1 MRTDLSDSKALCL
14 HCEHICEANLK
25 ICPICDE
32 ELHQR
37 KPDSFNRTFFLTLAA
52 LIFYIPA
59 NYFNIMK
66 TVSLTTYEDNNII
79 GGILYFFVHGEYFV
93 GTVIFMASVFVPIVK
108 LIILMF
114 LLYSIKTSSSWRLI
128 DKNKLF
134 SMISIIGRWS
144 MLDIFVMG
152 LMISMVHFE
161 GLAVVTLGW
170 AALSFAIMVVL
181 TMFATTNFDTRLLW
195 DDLNNDN

>member
-1 MRTDLSDSKALCL
+1 MRTDLSESKALCL
-14 HCEHICEANLK
+14 HCENVCDAHLKFCPTCE
-25 ICPICDE
+25 E
-32 ELHQR
+32 EVHQR
-37 KPDSFNRTFFLTLAA
+37 KPNAFNRTFYLTLSA
-52 LIFYIPA
+52 LIFFVPA

-66 TVSLTTYEDNNII
+66 TVSITTYEDNTII

-114 LLYSIKTSSSWRLI
+114 LLYSVKMGSSWRLI

-134 SMISIIGRWS
+134 VMIVIIGRWS

-170 AALSFAIMVVL
+170 ASVSFAIMVIL
-181 TMFATTNFDTRLLW
+181 TMLATESFDTRLLW
-195 DDLNNDN
+195 DTVNKK

>member
-1 MRTDLSDSKALCL
+1 MQTDLSSSKALCL
-14 HCEHICEANLK
+14 HCENVCDANLQR
-25 ICPICDE
+25 CPVCDE
-32 ELHQR
+32 DVHQR
-37 KPDSFNRTFFLTLAA
+37 KPNSFNRTFYLTLAA
-52 LIFYIPA
+52 LIFFIPA

-66 TVSLTTYEDNNII
+66 TVSITTYENSTII
-79 GGILYFFVHGEYFV
+79 GGIFYFFVHGEYFV

-114 LLYSIKTSSSWRLI
+114 LLYSVKTGSSWKLI

-134 SMISIIGRWS
+134 NMISIIGRWS

-170 AALSFAIMVVL
+170 ASLSFAIMVIL
-181 TMFATTNFDTRLLW
+181 TMFATTSFDTRLLW
-195 DDLNNDN
+195 DNLDKK

>member
-1 MRTDLSDSKALCL
+1 MQTDISCEKALCL
-14 HCEHICEANLK
+14 HCENVSDKNLK
-25 ICPICDE
+25 TCPVCDE

-37 KPDSFNRTFFLTLAA
+37 KPDSFNRTFFLTLGA
-52 LIFYIPA
+52 LIFFVPA

-66 TVSLTTYEDNNII
+66 TVSITTYENNNII

-114 LLYSIKTSSSWRLI
+114 LLYSIKAQSSWRLV

-134 SMISIIGRWS
+134 TMISIIGRWS

-170 AALSFAIMVVL
+170 ASLSFAIMVVL
-181 TMFATTNFDTRLLW
+181 TMFATASFDTRLLW
-195 DDLNNDN
+195 DDKKSK

>member
-1 MRTDLSDSKALCL
+1 MRTDLSDAKVLCL
-14 HCEHICEANLK
+14 YCEHISDIHLK
-25 ICPICDE
+25 TCPVCDE

-37 KPDSFNRTFFLTLAA
+37 KPNAFNRTFFLTLAA

-66 TVSLTTYEDNNII
+66 TVSITTYENNNII
-79 GGILYFFVHGEYFV
+79 GGIFYFFIHGEYFV

-108 LIILMF
+108 LIIIMF
-114 LLYSIKTSSSWRLI
+114 LLYSIKARSSWRLI

-134 SMISIIGRWS
+134 NMINIIGRWS

-170 AALSFAIMVVL
+170 ASLSFAIMVVL
-181 TMFATTNFDTRLLW
+181 TMFATESFDTRLLW
-195 DDLNNDN
+195 DDLNNKL